1 MDILYILLI
10 IIIILLFL
18 FWYYNRCKK
27 IKLNKGI
34 NPNKN
39 QITITLDNM
48 YIFLNNSDS
57 AKKILLE
64 TAKIYKHDDIIL
76 LLTKKNSKS

>member
-27 IKLNKGI
+27 MKLNKAI
-34 NPNKN
+34 NAIKN

-48 YIFLNNSDS
+48 NIFLNNSES
-57 AKKILLE
+57 TRKILLDI
-64 TAKIYKHDDIIL
+64 AKKYKHDDIITL
-76 LLTKKNSKS
+76 LSK